1 MKETLDYLSDDWKLS
16 IYKKIRRIGKL
27 IVKRKQYLNRIEEQ
41 LREQLPYSPAKDQ
54 IKWCYWDF
62 FKYTVKY
69 NAELDLDY
77 FYSGIFRKSE
87 LVRQESFANRKRF
100 AWRDSIQEKS
110 QWSYFIDKSLFYKK
124 YNNYLG
130 RDYICADQTMTFEV
144 FSDFVKKYNGD
155 VFAKVPVS
163 CGGKDVY
170 HWKII
175 TDDDMQKK
183 YEEACQNSMIIEEK
197 LTQTKE
203 IAEFSP
209 ISVNT
214 MRIITIIDDSGNV
227 KVANAFFRIGNG
239 NSIDNF
245 SSGGIITKVD
255 IDSGI
260 ICVPAVDRNGNQ
272 YIVHPISGKQIVG
285 FKIPNWQLYIEFAVK
300 LAEECKGMRY
310 VGWDIIMRND
320 GRMCCIEGNKDAGVQ
335 AESINNYGYIPLYE
349 AILHNDKS
357 FDFNRYGGSYNTII
371 GKD

>member
-1 MKETLDYLSDDWKLS
+1 MKESLDYLSGDWKLS

-170 HWKII
+170 H
-175 TDDDMQKK
+175 
-183 YEEACQNSMIIEEK
+183 
-197 LTQTKE
+197 
-203 IAEFSP
+203 
-209 ISVNT
+209 
-214 MRIITIIDDSGNV
+214 
-227 KVANAFFRIGNG
+227 
-239 NSIDNF
+239 
-245 SSGGIITKVD
+245 
-255 IDSGI
+255 
-260 ICVPAVDRNGNQ
+260 
-272 YIVHPISGKQIVG
+272 
-285 FKIPNWQLYIEFAVK
+285 
-300 LAEECKGMRY
+300 
-310 VGWDIIMRND
+310 
-320 GRMCCIEGNKDAGVQ
+320 
-335 AESINNYGYIPLYE
+335 
-349 AILHNDKS
+349 
-357 FDFNRYGGSYNTII
+357 
-371 GKD
+371 